1 MRRQRRRIFG
11 GKPAAGAPPLRRG
24 WAAAIRSRQMRGS
37 RNLPAGVF
45 GRCRPAR
52 KAAAGNQP
60 PISPAAAGR
69 RPNWRS
75 AVQLIIAVTYRL
87 RMQLI
92 YQPFMLRA
100 LNDRR

>member
-24 WAAAIRSRQMRGS
+24 WAAAMRSRQMRGS
-37 RNLPAGVF
+37 RNLPAGF
-45 GRCRPAR
+45 L
-52 KAAAGNQP
+52 AAAGNQP
-60 PISPAAAGR
+60 PANPASASC

-75 AVQLIIAVTYRL
+75 AVQLIIAGTYRL